1 MSKRKLLSA
10 ASEPVDSAFGV
21 LDKALRATGRLLA
34 IDEDDIQSSESDI
47 DLEDVELPESLRDP
61 METLRCGRH
70 ILQHGFSAGYNG
82 TSMSEN
88 TSHHLAQAARH
99 GRRISD
105 DLRQRM
111 HKDRSVARNKEKS
124 RG

>member
-10 ASEPVDSAFGV
+10 TSEPVDAAFGV

-47 DLEDVELPESLRDP
+47 DLEVVELPESLRDP
-61 METLRCGRH
+61 METLRYGRH
-70 ILQHGFSAGYNG
+70 ILQHGFSTGYN
-82 TSMSEN
+82 SKSLSEN
-88 TSHHLAQAARH
+88 TSRHLAQAARN
-99 GRRISD
+99 GRQISG

-111 HKDRSVARNKEKS
+111 HKDRSAATNKEKS